1 MLENKYNFVPTKEE
15 GGFDMKRRYKAAT
28 AIVLVMLVISIGLNI
43 VLAGNQQADP
53 GSDQDP
59 LVSKSYVDAVFS
71 QLSSKVQLLLD
82 QYDAMKGLLSQMSA
96 NLTEQEKT
104 IKALHEELN
113 AIKSV
118 VGESG
123 TATQGGGSTP
133 ANPPA
138 SAKKAVVNV
147 DVLNVR
153 SGPGTTSAI
162 VAKIVKNETVT
173 IISQSGDW
181 YKITTSKGKTGY
193 VMGKY
198 VTLKK

>member
-1 MLENKYNFVPTKEE
+1 
-15 GGFDMKRRYKAAT
+15 MKRRYKAVA
-28 AIVLVMLVISIGLNI
+28 AIVLVMLVISVGLNI

-59 LVSKSYVDAVFS
+59 IVSKSYVDAVFS

-96 NLTEQEKT
+96 NLAEQEKT
-104 IKALHEELN
+104 IKALNEELS

-118 VGESG
+118 VGEAG
-123 TATQGGGSTP
+123 TTSPGGGGTP

-147 DVLNVR
+147 AVLNVR
-153 SGPGTTSAI
+153 SGPGTSSAI
-162 VAKIVKNETVT
+162 IAKIVKNETVT